1 MDRLL
6 VANRGEVAVRVL
18 RAADE
23 AGLDTVAVHAADDAD
38 ALHVRMAARS
48 VPLPGSGPAGYLDA
62 AAVLEAARRTGCDA
76 VHPGYG
82 FLAENADFARAC
94 LRAGLTW
101 VGPAPETL
109 ELLGDKIRAR
119 RLAETLGIPV
129 PSGCPAGEAERFR
142 AGLPAGSAVLVK
154 AVAGGGGRGMRVV
167 EPGEDLAAALEQAGA
182 EALAAFGDGEV
193 FVERLLPR
201 ARHVEVQVL
210 ADCDGAVVVLGDR
223 DCSLQRRRQKLV
235 EIAPAP
241 DLPERVRD
249 ELSEAAATLAAEAG
263 YRGLGTFEFLIA
275 ADGSWHFMEANPRLQ
290 VEHTVTEQVTGTDLV
305 KVALRIAAGARLAE
319 VGLVRTPEPRGCAV
333 QARVNTEELTAGGEA
348 LPATGTLTAYEP
360 PGGPGLRVDGCGCT
374 GARIGPRYDSTLAKV
389 IASDTDPAAAMR
401 KAHRALGEFHI
412 DGVATNRA
420 LLRSLLSR
428 EEVLAG
434 PVHTTFVDEVL
445 SELDGVRRDPATVAA
460 QGLEVAAPISGTVA
474 ELTRAPG
481 EQVTEGTVLLV
492 LEAMK
497 MQHPVPATADGTV
510 ADVLVAVGDVVAAG
524 RLVALLSPGAVET
537 GPDSAGPEVD
547 LDRPRPDLAEL
558 QQRRAFTADAARPE
572 AVARRHAAGRR
583 TARENIDDL
592 CDEGSFVEYGAL
604 AIAAQ
609 RTRRPVEDLVQR
621 TPADGLIAG
630 VGRVGGN
637 EFGES
642 SRVVAMSYDYLVL
655 AGTQGQRGHA
665 KKDRLFELAERSRLP
680 VVLFAEGGG
689 GRPGDTDGAGV
700 TGLDSSAFAL
710 YAQLSGTV
718 PLVGIASGRCFAGNA
733 ALLGCCDVVIATP
746 ESSIG
751 MGGPA
756 MIEGGGLGEFSP
768 DEVGPAE
775 VQRANGVIDVAAAD
789 DADAV
794 ALARTY
800 LSYFQGDLADWE
812 APDQRALRHAIPQN
826 RLRVYDMRQVVHGLA
841 DVDSVLELR
850 GDFGHG
856 AITALARVE
865 GRPLGVIAS
874 NPAHLG
880 GAIDS
885 PAADKIARFLQ
896 LCDAYGLPVLSLCDT
911 PGFMVG
917 PEVEKTAAVR
927 HVSRIFVNAANL
939 AVPFGTIVLRKG
951 YGLGAQAIAAGGFGR
966 PRFIV
971 AWPTGEF
978 GPMGLEGAVRLG
990 YRKELDSITD
1000 PEARRQRFAEMVAAE
1015 YERGKATNVAS
1026 AFEIDDVIDPAESRR
1041 WITALLTA
1049 ERGHGGTR
1057 SCVDTW

>member
-1 MDRLL
+1 M
-6 VANRGEVAVRVL
+6 
-18 RAADE
+18 
-23 AGLDTVAVHAADDAD
+23 
-38 ALHVRMAARS
+38 
-48 VPLPGSGPAGYLDA
+48 
-62 AAVLEAARRTGCDA
+62 
-76 VHPGYG
+76 
-82 FLAENADFARAC
+82 
-94 LRAGLTW
+94 
-101 VGPAPETL
+101 
-109 ELLGDKIRAR
+109 
-119 RLAETLGIPV
+119 
-129 PSGCPAGEAERFR
+129 
-142 AGLPAGSAVLVK
+142 
-154 AVAGGGGRGMRVV
+154 
-167 EPGEDLAAALEQAGA
+167 
-182 EALAAFGDGEV
+182 
-193 FVERLLPR
+193 
-201 ARHVEVQVL
+201 
-210 ADCDGAVVVLGDR
+210 
-223 DCSLQRRRQKLV
+223 
-235 EIAPAP
+235 
-241 DLPERVRD
+241 
-249 ELSEAAATLAAEAG
+249 
-263 YRGLGTFEFLIA
+263 
-275 ADGSWHFMEANPRLQ
+275 
-290 VEHTVTEQVTGTDLV
+290 
-305 KVALRIAAGARLAE
+305 
-319 VGLVRTPEPRGCAV
+319 
-333 QARVNTEELTAGGEA
+333 
-348 LPATGTLTAYEP
+348 
-360 PGGPGLRVDGCGCT
+360 
-374 GARIGPRYDSTLAKV
+374 
-389 IASDTDPAAAMR
+389 
-401 KAHRALGEFHI
+401 
-412 DGVATNRA
+412 
-420 LLRSLLSR
+420 
-428 EEVLAG
+428 
-434 PVHTTFVDEVL
+434 
-445 SELDGVRRDPATVAA
+445 
-460 QGLEVAAPISGTVA
+460 AAPISGTVA

-689 GRPGDTDGAGV
+689 
-700 TGLDSSAFAL
+700 
-710 YAQLSGTV
+710 
-718 PLVGIASGRCFAGNA
+718 
-733 ALLGCCDVVIATP
+733 
-746 ESSIG
+746 
-751 MGGPA
+751 
-756 MIEGGGLGEFSP
+756 LGEFSP

-794 ALARTY
+794 ALARKY

-826 RLRVYDMRQVVHGLA
+826 RLRVYGMRQVVHGLA

-939 AVPFGTIVLRKG
+939 TVPFGTIVLRKG
-951 YGLGAQAIAAGGFGR
+951 YGLGAQAMAAGGFGR

-1000 PEARRQRFAEMVAAE
+1000 PEARKQRFAEMVAAE